1 MATSGKRGGSL
12 SALSRRTALIAGIG
26 ALTTPISAR
35 PSSGQANWPNKPI
48 RIVVPYAA
56 GGQTDSIGRVL
67 GNFLTREL
75 GQPVV
80 VDNKAGGAGVI
91 GVMDV
96 KRAAP
101 DGYTILCTISSSLI
115 QSRLTQKDLPYD
127 PETDFI
133 YISRLSGAGGP
144 VIVAEK
150 TRASNLNEFLAYA
163 KTVDKLNWGA
173 YGVGTTGHIFIEALA
188 KQYGLKFEVIQY
200 RGEAPMW
207 ADLMSQALDGAY
219 GAYAAAAPVI
229 QSGRGKL
236 IGVTGDRVK
245 LYPDTPSMIEQGAVG
260 SFYESRAFCTF
271 AVQKSTPDEV
281 VKRLSEAFVKAGNDA
296 QVKAMC
302 DSFLLS
308 LPTGLEDTARGFRK
322 DTEIMLGLLRDLG
335 IKPE

>member
-1 MATSGKRGGSL
+1 MPKLTRR
-12 SALSRRTALIAGIG
+12 SALTAGIG
-26 ALTTPISAR
+26 ALAFSRSVRDTSA
-35 PSSGQANWPNKPI
+35 QTDWPNKPI

-67 GNFLTREL
+67 GNFLAREL
-75 GQPVV
+75 GQPVI

-91 GVMDV
+91 GVMEA

-115 QSRLTQKDLPYD
+115 QNRLTVKDLPYD
-127 PETDFI
+127 PENDFI
-133 YISRLSGAGGP
+133 YVTRLSGAGGP
-144 VIVAEK
+144 VIVAER
-150 TRASNLNEFLAYA
+150 TGATNLKEFLAYA

-173 YGVGTTGHIFIEALA
+173 YGVGTTGHILIETMA
-188 KQYGLKFEVIQY
+188 KQYGFNFEVIQY

-207 ADLMSQALDGAY
+207 SDLMSQTLDGAY
-219 GAYAAAAPVI
+219 GAYGAAGPVI

-245 LYPDTPSMIEQGAVG
+245 LYPDTPSMVEQGAIG
-260 SFYESRAFCTF
+260 TFYESRAFCTF
-271 AVQKSTPDEV
+271 AVPTGTSEEIV
-281 VKRLSEAFVKAGNDA
+281 RRLSNAFVKAADDP

-302 DSFLLS
+302 ENFLLAA
-308 LPTGLEDTARGFRK
+308 PAPLEATAAGFKR

-335 IKPE
+335 VKPE